1 MGGSANFAV
10 VKLALF
16 LMPEKKKYND
26 AAMRYAMDYLDHLL
40 ELEAYVDSQVEKKL
54 EHMIERKIAE
64 QEHKHA
70 HEQDHKH
77 AQASDASQA
86 QASDEI
92 TQASE
97 VADT

>member
-1 MGGSANFAV
+1 
-10 VKLALF
+10 
-16 LMPEKKKYND
+16 MPDNKKYSD

-54 EHMIERKIAE
+54 ERMIERKFAE

-70 HEQDHKH
+70 HEQDHRH

-86 QASDEI
+86 QDSREI
-92 TQASE
+92 INQKQ
-97 VADT
+97 DKL

>member
-1 MGGSANFAV
+1 
-10 VKLALF
+10 
-16 LMPEKKKYND
+16 MPDNKKYSD

-54 EHMIERKIAE
+54 ERMIERKFAE

-70 HEQDHKH
+70 HEQDHRH

-86 QASDEI
+86 QDSREI
-92 TQASE
+92 INQKQDKLWE
-97 VADT
+97 NC